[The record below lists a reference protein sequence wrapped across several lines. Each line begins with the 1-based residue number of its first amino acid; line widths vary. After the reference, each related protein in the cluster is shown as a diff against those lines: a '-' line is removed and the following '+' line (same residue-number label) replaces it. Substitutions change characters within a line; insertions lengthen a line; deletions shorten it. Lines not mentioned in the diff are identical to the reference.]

1 MAEIVN
7 LKRVRKDKARREHE
21 RDAEANR
28 LRFGRTKAQKAADK
42 DAKERER
49 RAMDERKL
57 ESTRRPEPQE
67 LRRAPMRDR
76 CNCCRT
82 LCARTTGT
90 AETTNAGSA
99 ASASAGRRNRGSP
112 ARRQAPPPRVRW

>member
-7 LKRVRKDKARREHE
+7 LKRVRKDRARREHE

-28 LRFGRTKAQKAADK
+28 LRFGRTRAQKAADK

-57 ESTRRPEPQE
+57 ESTGRPERGEGPPASPE
-67 LRRAPMRDR
+67 ERR
-76 CNCCRT
+76 
-82 LCARTTGT
+82 
-90 AETTNAGSA
+90 
-99 ASASAGRRNRGSP
+99 
-112 ARRQAPPPRVRW
+112 